1 MPKTKYT
8 KEYLKNHFSYSRWVY
23 LIAVLVAV
31 GAAEIIFT
39 VTRYQAPNAR
49 RVDIELLGGYAD
61 LNDTGVVQAAEDALL
76 AAGQAYE
83 LERDQKNGVDT
94 DAAEYEIPLEEVNI
108 YNINY
113 TGDASSEEDYYSGQ
127 KYMVML
133 AAQEGDIYIVNR
145 DLLEGLV
152 ADGGAAPLDEFI
164 ESGLLSAEGVDLEDV
179 TFDEPVY
186 DEEDEPTGNRYIYA
200 LPADRLAGLSKT
212 YAYPVSGRYIVIM
225 SYSQNQDTAA
235 AVVRELF
242 NLYGAEVT
250 NE

>member
-31 GAAEIIFT
+31 GAAEILFT

-61 LNDTGVVQAAEDALL
+61 LNDSAAVDQAEAALL

-83 LERDQKNGVDT
+83 LERDQQNGVDT
-94 DAAEYEIPLEEVNI
+94 GAAEYEIPLQEVGI
-108 YNINY
+108 YNVNY
-113 TGDASSEEDYYSGQ
+113 SGTANTEEDYYSGQ

-133 AAQEGDIYIVNR
+133 AAQEGDVYIVNR

-152 ADGGAAPLDEFI
+152 VDCGVAPLDEFI
-164 ESGLLSAEGVDLEDV
+164 ESGLLSVEGVDLEDV

-200 LPADRLAGLSKT
+200 LPADRLTGLSKQ
-212 YAYPVSGRYIVIM
+212 YAYPVSGRYVVIM

-235 AVVRELF
+235 AVIRELF